1 MKEYDLSFLI
11 KNTLESISYNNKP
24 VKVRL
29 DFPIELSSCPCITY
43 NQIGQTT
50 TKLNTQGEKT
60 RTFSYSIDIWAKD
73 AISRSEIGEQVDNK
87 LAQLKLRKTQ
97 GTDSKETDTQIYR
110 RYNVFTCEV
119 DLKKGIIYLGG
130 L

>member
-1 MKEYDLSFLI
+1 MTEYDLSVLL
-11 KNTLESISYNNKP
+11 KNTLESIAYNDKA
-24 VKVRL
+24 VKVKL
-29 DFPIELSSCPCITY
+29 DFPINLSSCPCITY

-50 TKLNTQGEKT
+50 NKLNTEGEKT
-60 RTFSYSIDIWAKD
+60 RTFSYSIDIWTKD
-73 AISRSEIGEQVDNK
+73 AVSRSQIGDQVDSK
-87 LAQLKLRKTQ
+87 LAQLKFRKTQ
-97 GTDSKETDTQIYR
+97 GTDSYEQDTKIFR

>member
-1 MKEYDLSFLI
+1 MTEYDLSRLI
-11 KNTLESISYNNKP
+11 KNTLESISYNNKA
-24 VKVRL
+24 VKVKL

-43 NQIGQTT
+43 NQVGQVT

-73 AISRSEIGEQVDNK
+73 PVSRSKIGEEVDNK

-97 GTDSKETDTQIYR
+97 GTDSKENDTQIYR